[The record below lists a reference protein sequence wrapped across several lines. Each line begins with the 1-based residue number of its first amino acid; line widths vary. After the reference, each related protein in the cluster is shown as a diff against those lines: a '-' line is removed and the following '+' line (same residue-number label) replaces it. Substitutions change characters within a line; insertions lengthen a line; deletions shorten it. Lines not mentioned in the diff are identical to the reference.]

1 MSDNGKIRQIRPQ
14 KAEKMKMAKSGKEMQ
29 RLGVG
34 RELEAYNAGNLGN
47 SSFQVKFV

>member
-14 KAEKMKMAKSGKEMQ
+14 KAEKMAKSGKEMQ

-34 RELEAYNAGNLGN
+34 RELEAYNAGNLGY